1 MKDSKDHSEKSLN
14 RLIRYGCGGVAT
26 TLLNIFLYQFLL
38 LFLDYKISNLISIV
52 LSKIFAYTVN
62 KNFVFHSKC
71 RDRKELLSEILR
83 FIVMRG
89 ATGLIDYFGL
99 IAAVEI
105 FGLNKVWSKYLIQLI
120 VIILNYILGKKAVFI
135 AADHTQDDE

>member
-1 MKDSKDHSEKSLN
+1 MKDSNDNKKKSLK
-14 RLIRYGCGGVAT
+14 RIIRYGCGGVAT
-26 TLLNIFLYQFLL
+26 TLLNIFLYQFFL
-38 LFLDYKISNLISIV
+38 LFLDYRISNIISIV

-62 KNFVFHSKC
+62 KHFVFHSKC
-71 RDRKELLSEILR
+71 RNMRELLSEIFR

-105 FGLNKVWSKYLIQLI
+105 FGMNKIWSKYLIQLI

-135 AADHTQDDE
+135 TTDETKK